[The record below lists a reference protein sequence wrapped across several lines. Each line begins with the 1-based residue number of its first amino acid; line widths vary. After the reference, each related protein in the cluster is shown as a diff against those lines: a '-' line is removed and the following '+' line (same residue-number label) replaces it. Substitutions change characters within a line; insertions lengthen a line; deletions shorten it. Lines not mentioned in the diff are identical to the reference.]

1 MVLIIL
7 NANTYFHLFSWTMT
21 HVSYQHFRKSKSLS
35 LLVMSRNSE
44 KWYNWL
50 KVVSCNCNWNL
61 FIMKLF
67 KLVVHISSILLL
79 ISCLLFFVIIIAS
92 LWLWLLLFLLHV
104 KCFSFEYSQQNLI
117 YNNNNKKDEE
127 RKERDEDMII

>member
-1 MVLIIL
+1 MQTPILILPPEQWLTCHISTLGNL
-7 NANTYFHLFSWTMT
+7 NHWVSWLW
-21 HVSYQHFRKSKSLS
+21 VEIQK
-35 LLVMSRNSE
+35 NCII
-44 KWYNWL
+44 WL

-67 KLVVHISSILLL
+67 KLVVYILSILLL

-104 KCFSFEYSQQNLI
+104 IKCFSFEYSQQNLI
-117 YNNNNKKDEE
+117 YNNNKKDEDK
-127 RKERDEDMII
+127 KERDVRHDYLV